1 MSAVAA
7 TARGGGTT
15 SLAEPLVAHVAR
27 RWPVWG
33 AEGGAPVRGV
43 LLGIDRSPDAKVV
56 CLLFDAAGRLV
67 AVAKAARSAA
77 GEHALAVECDAL
89 QALDRS
95 RSRRLDL
102 TVPRVLGTV
111 SVAGRRGL
119 VETPAAGRPM
129 SSDYYAAGHVGDA
142 CAVTVDFE
150 AAAGWLDV
158 LHRGTSLGCTTAAE
172 AARRW
177 LHPVLDGYLSD
188 VGHDPE
194 ARDLVAAVRA
204 RLERLGDALVPVTA
218 VHGDFWMGNLLR
230 VRPGEVSSVV
240 DWERSRPA
248 GVPLGDV
255 FKFPTSYGMYLDR
268 AEPWRR
274 GRLPGH
280 PGRAKLAARWSA
292 DGTAPNVLGFGYTWF
307 GDGWFPALARSFVT
321 DGLGRLGVPPA
332 VAGPFFVGF
341 LAEQLLAANT
351 EDFRAGYRQILR
363 AFAAERDGSWLWHA

>member
-1 MSAVAA
+1 MSAVVA
-7 TARGGGTT
+7 TAPGGL
-15 SLAEPLVAHVAR
+15 SSFADPLVAQVAR
-27 RWPVWG
+27 RWPDWG

-43 LLGIDRSPDAKVV
+43 VLGIDRSPDAKVV
-56 CLLFDAAGRLV
+56 CLLFDTAGQLV
-67 AVAKAARSAA
+67 AVAKAPRSAA

-89 QALDRS
+89 RVLDRD
-95 RSRRLDL
+95 RSRRLAR

-129 SSDYYAAGHVGDA
+129 SADYYAAGHVGDA

-150 AAAGWLDV
+150 AAANWLEV
-158 LHRGTSLGCTTAAE
+158 LHRGTARGSMTVAE

-177 LHPVLDGYLSD
+177 LHPALEDYLAD
-188 VGHDPE
+188 VGDEPE
-194 ARDLVAAVRA
+194 ARDLVDAVRA
-204 RLERLGDALVPVTA
+204 RVDLHGDTTVPVTA
-218 VHGDFWMGNLLR
+218 VHGDFWMGNVLR
-230 VRPGEVSSVV
+230 LRPGEVSAVV

-280 PGRAKLAARWSA
+280 PGRAALAARWTEH
-292 DGTAPNVLGFGYTWF
+292 DGAANLVGFGYTWF
-307 GDGWFPALARSFVT
+307 GAGWFPALARSFVT
-321 DGLGRLGVPPA
+321 DGLRRLGIAPA

-341 LAEQLLAANT
+341 LTEQLLAANT

-363 AFAAERDGSWLWHA
+363 VFAAEREGSWLWQA

>member
-1 MSAVAA
+1 MSGMVA
-7 TARGGGTT
+7 TAPGGPA
-15 SLAEPLVAHVAR
+15 SLAEPLVAQVAA
-27 RWPVWG
+27 RWPQWG

-43 LLGIDRSPDAKVV
+43 VLGIDRSPDAKVV
-56 CLLFDAAGRLV
+56 VLLFDAAGRLV
-67 AVAKAARSAA
+67 AVAKAPRSVA
-77 GEHALAVECDAL
+77 GEDALAVECEAL
-89 QALDRS
+89 RALDRD
-95 RSRRLDL
+95 RSARLAR

-129 SSDYYAAGHVGDA
+129 SADYYAAGHVDDA

-150 AAAGWLDV
+150 AASGWLDV
-158 LHRGTSLGCTTAAE
+158 LQRGTAQGRTTLTDAAG
-172 AARRW
+172 RW
-177 LHPVLDGYLSD
+177 LAPALDGYLAA
-188 VGHDPE
+188 VGDEPE

-204 RLERLGDALVPVTA
+204 RVIRHGDATVPVTA
-218 VHGDFWMGNLLR
+218 VHGDFWMGNVLR
-230 VRPGEVSSVV
+230 LRPGEVSAVV
-240 DWERSRPA
+240 DWERSRPT

-280 PGRAKLAARWSA
+280 PGRAGLAARWTGYGTSA
-292 DGTAPNVLGFGYTWF
+292 NLLGFGYTWF
-307 GDGWFPALARSFVT
+307 GAGWFPALARSFVT
-321 DGLGRLGVPPA
+321 DGLRRLGVPPP
-332 VAGPFFVGF
+332 VAGPLFVGF

-351 EDFRAGYRQILR
+351 EDFREGYRQILR